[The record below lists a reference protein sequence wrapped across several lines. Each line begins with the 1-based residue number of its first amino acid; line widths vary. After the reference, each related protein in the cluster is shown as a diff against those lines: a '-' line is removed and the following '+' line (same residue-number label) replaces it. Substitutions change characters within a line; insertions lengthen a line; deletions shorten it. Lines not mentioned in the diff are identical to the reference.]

1 MSTTDRAQITGST
14 VIDCHGDR
22 VGKASDVVFDDYTM
36 EPTWVLVEYGTLVKH
51 RTAVPFDRLYVG
63 ETGDVVLESE
73 RASVKEAPRVHGVP
87 LSIEESEDLQR
98 YYGAAV

>member
-14 VIDCHGDR
+14 VIDCYGDR

-36 EPTWVLVEYGTLVKH
+36 EPTWVLVEYGGIMKH
-51 RTAVPFDRLYVG
+51 RTAVPYERLYVG
-63 ETGDVVLESE
+63 ESGDVVLESDKS
-73 RASVKEAPRVHGVP
+73 SVKDAPRVHGVP
-87 LSIEESEDLQR
+87 LSLEESEELRQ